1 MWTEA
6 SDFLLICFS
15 GANLPASVLLV
26 AMILY
31 CLVAIVVGLD
41 FDLGIDV
48 DVDLDI
54 DADADFDIDADPS
67 VGSTLGLG
75 FVVLR
80 FFNIGRVPLMMW
92 GAMFAVCY
100 WMISM
105 AFDRLVDD
113 RECREQLLYAVQYGI
128 RNLAL
133 AVVATK
139 IFTHPLRDRFAA
151 KEPNRVVDLMGQE
164 CVIKTTEVSDSFG
177 QAEYT
182 TEASPLLL
190 NVRAK
195 EAPLSKGDVAVIVG
209 FDKEKSVYFVRKAD
223 SGE

>member
-41 FDLGIDV
+41 FDLGI

-113 RECREQLLYAVQYGI
+113 RECREQLFYAVQYGI
-128 RNLAL
+128 RNLAV
-133 AVVATK
+133 AMVATK
-139 IFTHPLRDRFAA
+139 IFTHPLRDRFSA
-151 KEPNRVVDLMGQE
+151 KEPNRLVDLMGQQ
-164 CVIKTTEVSDSFG
+164 CAITTTEVTDSFG

-182 TEASPLLL
+182 TEATPLRL

-195 EAPLSKGDVAVIVG
+195 ETPLSKGDIAVIVG
-209 FDKEKSVYFVRKAD
+209 YDKEKRVYFVKKAD
-223 SGE
+223 LGE